1 MTLLVI
7 LHLLFASVLYKH
19 AVCYDSQDL
28 NSLSLQRQINELVE
42 KMAEYKVKLDRTDH
56 IEERLRKAEESV
68 KKLEQSLHL
77 ANVQLKKSE
86 KRIEQLEKEL
96 KTSKNKFLY
105 SAKEDNQD
113 IKKINING
121 NSEDRQQNKNDSS
134 NNSTKKNGL
143 SNLQHEGIDFIKA
156 RKNRRSA
163 HDNVA
168 FSVYWS
174 KCGGGT
180 IALGDRE
187 TIPFDI
193 VELNDGNGFD
203 TSMHALICPL
213 TGTYFFT
220 TTVTAVGQK
229 VETEIVVDG
238 ITKAVLTTGN
248 PHGENLQSSQSAL
261 FRCKQNQ
268 RVLVRIWRGY
278 GAVIQC
284 DLGHFT
290 SFSGFLLWEDT
301 DSS

>member
-19 AVCYDSQDL
+19 AVCYDSQDS
-28 NSLSLQRQINELVE
+28 NYVSLQRQFNELVE
-42 KMAEYKVKLDRTDH
+42 KMAEYKVKLDRTDR
-56 IEERLRKAEESV
+56 IEDRLRKAEQSV
-68 KKLEQSLHL
+68 EKLEQSLHL
-77 ANVQLKKSE
+77 ANVQLRKSE

-96 KTSKNKFLY
+96 KISRQDFVY
-105 SAKEDNQD
+105 SDKGENQD
-113 IKKINING
+113 VENININE
-121 NSEDRQQNKNDSS
+121 SLEDQQNENETSR
-134 NNSTKKNGL
+134 NITKKNGQA
-143 SNLQHEGIDFIKA
+143 NLKLKGLEFIKA

-168 FSVYWS
+168 FSVHWS
-174 KCGGGT
+174 KCGGGE
-180 IALGDRE
+180 IALGNRE
-187 TIPFDI
+187 TVPFDI

-203 TSMHALICPL
+203 TSMHAFICPL

-220 TTVTAVGQK
+220 TTVTAWLHK

-248 PHGENLQSSQSAL
+248 PHDENLQSSQSAL
-261 FRCKQNQ
+261 FRCIQNQ
-268 RVLVRIWRGY
+268 RVLVRIWRNY
-278 GAVIQC
+278 GVGIQC
-284 DLGHFT
+284 DVGHFT